1 MATGGL
7 WRKENRN
14 EYKTEQI
21 FGRGGYS
28 LCSIFHLIKTPFCKG
43 HWLKDAGFL

>member
-21 FGRGGYS
+21 FGRGGTRYVVFS
-28 LCSIFHLIKTPFCKG
+28 T
-43 HWLKDAGFL
+43 

>member
-21 FGRGGYS
+21 FGRGGV
-28 LCSIFHLIKTPFCKG
+28 L
-43 HWLKDAGFL
+43 AM